1 MVHQQSYLSSKLS
14 SREKNKY
21 IFVTCFVILKNATYF
36 LLIWIFFVVIKIDN
50 FLQLDFSANIIP
62 VYFLLL
68 WYIMV
73 YCLEWL
79 IIDILLNIFN
89 WWEKGLN
96 KTSIYFKQLWFC
108 FSFSDRCKNMQFY
121 IKDRMNPCT
130 ILAFS
135 LPALILSYFYTSR
148 LFKFL
153 HNFWCYTSHIF
164 QTPLRCS

>member
-1 MVHQQSYLSSKLS
+1 MVHLQSYLSSKLS

-79 IIDILLNIFN
+79 IIDFLID
-89 WWEKGLN
+89 EKKGWIKQVFISNNFDFVFLSLIDAKICN
-96 KTSIYFKQLWFC
+96 FTSKIEWTHALFLHFLFQLWF
-108 FSFSDRCKNMQFY
+108 
-121 IKDRMNPCT
+121 
-130 ILAFS
+130 
-135 LPALILSYFYTSR
+135 
-148 LFKFL
+148 
-153 HNFWCYTSHIF
+153 
-164 QTPLRCS
+164 